1 MKSLTIKSLT
11 TKRVKAKP
19 FSQVRRIFWETRTY
33 IFLWYLAVMA
43 VFIGLSVPI
52 FSILILRTVNARVE
66 EELTEELEA
75 FDTLIDEQKKTKEG
89 LTHENLPRF
98 LKYFLSVR
106 LPEDDTF
113 LITILDGDFFSSSP
127 RALPNTVWES
137 TELMTYFLE
146 LNKSERNRYKTSD
159 PNIGEIMYL
168 TRPVIAEGQ
177 IRGLFVVL
185 HTTAGERQEIL
196 ESEITVTKVL
206 FIVLFFA
213 LFLAWIASGKILAP
227 LRSLSTTALAISE
240 SDLSQRIPVQGTGE
254 MAEVA
259 MTFNKMMDR
268 LEAAFTSQQAL
279 INDASHELRTP
290 ITIIDCYLE
299 QLKTDSEEQKKIVKL
314 LKDELN
320 RMNRLV
326 NDLLLLA
333 KAERPDF
340 LNCEII
346 EIGTFT
352 EQLYTKAT
360 TLAKRNWSLEVK
372 GTGRIIADPQRLT
385 QAFLNLAH
393 NATKYTTEDDVI
405 GVGATLSKGKF
416 YLWVRDTGE
425 GIDTAH
431 QKKIFERF
439 ERNVNGRRCEGLGLG
454 LAIVKAIASAHQ
466 GWVELKSK
474 VGIGSTF
481 TIVIPLESLERRG

>member
-1 MKSLTIKSLT
+1 MGPETMKSLTMKRLT
-11 TKRVKAKP
+11 TKGVKANH
-19 FSQVRRIFWETRTY
+19 FFQVRRIFWETRTY
-33 IFLWYLAVMA
+33 IFLWYLVVMV
-43 VFIGLSVPI
+43 VFIGLSVPF
-52 FSILILRTVNARVE
+52 FSILILRQVNARVE
-66 EELTEELEA
+66 EELGEELKA
-75 FDTLIDEQKKTKEG
+75 FDTLIEEKKRTEEG
-89 LTHENLPRF
+89 LTHENLPKF
-98 LKYFLSVR
+98 LKYYLSVR

-113 LITILDGDFFSSSP
+113 LITILDGDFLSYSP

-137 TELMTYFLE
+137 SELMNYFLQ
-146 LNKSERNRYKTSD
+146 LDKSERNRYKTSD
-159 PNIGEIMYL
+159 PDIGDIMYL

-185 HTTAGERQEIL
+185 HTTAGEREEIV
-196 ESEITVTKVL
+196 ESETTVIKVL

-213 LFLAWIASGKILAP
+213 LILAWIASGKILAP

-240 SDLSQRIPVQGTGE
+240 SDLSQRISIKGTGE

-259 MTFNKMMDR
+259 MTFNTMMDR

-279 INDASHELRTP
+279 IKDASHELRTP

-299 QLKTDSEEQKKIVKL
+299 QLQPDSQEQKKIVTL

-340 LNCEII
+340 LNREIV
-346 EIGTFT
+346 EIGSLT
-352 EQLYTKAT
+352 EQLYNKAT
-360 TLAKRNWSLEVK
+360 TLAKRNWCLEVK

-393 NATKYTTEDDVI
+393 NATKYTSEDDVI
-405 GVGATLSKGKF
+405 VVGSTVSKGKF
-416 YLWVRDTGE
+416 SLWVRDTGE

-439 ERNVNGRRCEGLGLG
+439 ERDVNGHRSEGLGLG

-466 GWVELKSK
+466 GWVELKSQ

-481 TIVIPLESLERRG
+481 TIVIPL

>member
-11 TKRVKAKP
+11 TKRVKANP
-19 FSQVRRIFWETRTY
+19 FFQVRRIFWETRTY
-33 IFLWYLAVMA
+33 IFLWYLVVMA

-52 FSILILRTVNARVE
+52 FSILIWRQVNTRVE
-66 EELTEELEA
+66 EELVEELKA
-75 FDTLIDEQKKTKEG
+75 FDTLIDEQKITEEG
-89 LTHENLPRF
+89 LTQENLPKF
-98 LKYFLSVR
+98 FKHFLSVR
-106 LPEDDTF
+106 IPEDDTF
-113 LITILDGDFFSSSP
+113 LITILDGKFFRSSP
-127 RALPNTVWES
+127 RALPETVWQNS
-137 TELMTYFLE
+137 ELMGYFLQ

-159 PNIGEIMYL
+159 PNIGDIMYL

-185 HTTAGERQEIL
+185 HTTAGERQEII
-196 ESEITVTKVL
+196 ESEIIVIKVL
-206 FIVLFFA
+206 FIVLFWA
-213 LFLAWIASGKILAP
+213 LILAWIASGKILAP

-240 SDLSQRIPVQGTGE
+240 SDLSQRIPIKGTGE

-290 ITIIDCYLE
+290 ITIIDCHLE
-299 QLKTDSEEQKKIVKL
+299 QLTTDSQEQKKIVKL

-340 LNCEII
+340 LNCEIV
-346 EIGTFT
+346 EIGSLT
-352 EQLYTKAT
+352 EELYTKAT
-360 TLAKRNWSLEVK
+360 TLAKRNWCLEVK

-393 NATKYTTEDDVI
+393 NATKYTSEDDVI
-405 GVGATLSKGKF
+405 TVGATISKGKF
-416 YLWVRDTGE
+416 SLWVRDTGE

-439 ERNVNGRRCEGLGLG
+439 ERDVNGRRSEGLGLG

-466 GWVELKSK
+466 GWVELESQ
-474 VGIGSTF
+474 VGIGATF
-481 TIVIPLESLERRG
+481 TIVIPV